1 MAAEGKLKNKIFW
14 HKTELQLLNNKLD
27 ILSRFFSS
35 LPSPQWTCIQNKP
48 TGTQW
53 DPCKL
58 HYVTTRVSFVYIL
71 LQTKPTAVCYFVSL
85 MSFMLTDRLS
95 MLFRGSIRL
104 TNINV
109 KPHGYY
115 SLLSSL
121 IGGWFKKPPCDRFGC
136 SQIAVVADSV
146 KLGETQTRNKDC
158 LFVYHEANTFQRLRL
173 ASHSPTTT
181 Y

>member
-27 ILSRFFSS
+27 ILSRFFFS
-35 LPSPQWTCIQNKP
+35 LPSPQWKCIQNKP

-58 HYVTTRVSFVYIL
+58 HYVTTRVSFDYIL
-71 LQTKPTAVCYFVSL
+71 LQTGQNPQQFVTLFSL

-95 MLFRGSIRL
+95 MLFRGCIRL

-121 IGGWFKKPPCDRFGC
+121 IGGLFPWFKKNLLA
-136 SQIAVVADSV
+136 IALVAVVAHSV
-146 KLGETQTRNKDC
+146 KLGEAQTRNKDC
-158 LFVYHEANTFQRLRL
+158 LSVYHEANMVQ
-173 ASHSPTTT
+173 P
-181 Y
+181 

>member
-27 ILSRFFSS
+27 ILIRFFFSV
-35 LPSPQWTCIQNKP
+35 PSPQWKCIQNKHS
-48 TGTQW
+48 GIQW

-71 LQTKPTAVCYFVSL
+71 LQTGQNPQQFVTLFSL
-85 MSFMLTDRLS
+85 MRLS
-95 MLFRGSIRL
+95 MLFKGSIRL

-115 SLLSSL
+115 SLPST
-121 IGGWFKKPPCDRFGC
+121 
-136 SQIAVVADSV
+136 V
-146 KLGETQTRNKDC
+146 
-158 LFVYHEANTFQRLRL
+158 
-173 ASHSPTTT
+173 
-181 Y
+181 

>member
-27 ILSRFFSS
+27 ILSRFFFS
-35 LPSPQWTCIQNKP
+35 LPSPQWKCIQNKP

-58 HYVTTRVSFVYIL
+58 HYVTTRVSFDYIL
-71 LQTKPTAVCYFVSL
+71 LQTGQNPQQFVTLFSL

-95 MLFRGSIRL
+95 MLFRGCIRL

-121 IGGWFKKPPCDRFGC
+121 IGGWFPWFK
-136 SQIAVVADSV
+136 
-146 KLGETQTRNKDC
+146 ETS
-158 LFVYHEANTFQRLRL
+158 LRSL
-173 ASHSPTTT
+173 WLP
-181 Y
+181 

>member
-27 ILSRFFSS
+27 ILSRFFFS
-35 LPSPQWTCIQNKP
+35 LPLPQWKCIQNKP

-58 HYVTTRVSFVYIL
+58 HYVTTRVSFDYIL
-71 LQTKPTAVCYFVSL
+71 LQTGQNPQQFTLFSL

-104 TNINV
+104 TNNV

-121 IGGWFKKPPCDRFGC
+121 IGGWFPWFKKT
-136 SQIAVVADSV
+136 S
-146 KLGETQTRNKDC
+146 L
-158 LFVYHEANTFQRLRL
+158 
-173 ASHSPTTT
+173 
-181 Y
+181 